1 MCLPSWTGRR
11 ELPFFECLGWKPS
24 SDPFDFT
31 SCVCVFV
38 WGLVE
43 SQSSQPHSVYSL
55 NESNQRAREFEYSHH
70 RLPFDD
76 DVGLF
81 LPSFLRHW

>member
-1 MCLPSWTGRR
+1 MSCPFSSAWAGSQAAILLISRR
-11 ELPFFECLGWKPS
+11 
-24 SDPFDFT
+24 
-31 SCVCVFV
+31 VCVFV